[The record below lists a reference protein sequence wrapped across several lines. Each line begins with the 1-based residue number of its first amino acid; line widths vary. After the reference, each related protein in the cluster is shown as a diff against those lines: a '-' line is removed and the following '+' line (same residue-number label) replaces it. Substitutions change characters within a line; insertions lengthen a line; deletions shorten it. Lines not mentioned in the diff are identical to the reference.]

1 MQAAYDN
8 IGFIYAWLVSC
19 VFLISACQG
28 WVRYFIDN
36 KQLDNEHHKL
46 YSGMWKWG
54 SPSMH
59 ANDQVEH
66 VMIYFFLNSASCRPL
81 NRGVGYG
88 VEVLH
93 ADTRVYGPM
102 RFLCGQMYM

>member
-1 MQAAYDN
+1 MST
-8 IGFIYAWLVSC
+8 IIYT
-19 VFLISACQG
+19 QG
-28 WVRYFIDN
+28 CGVG
-36 KQLDNEHHKL
+36 K
-46 YSGMWKWG
+46 SV
-54 SPSMH
+54 H

-93 ADTRVYGPM
+93 ADIRVY
-102 RFLCGQMYM
+102 